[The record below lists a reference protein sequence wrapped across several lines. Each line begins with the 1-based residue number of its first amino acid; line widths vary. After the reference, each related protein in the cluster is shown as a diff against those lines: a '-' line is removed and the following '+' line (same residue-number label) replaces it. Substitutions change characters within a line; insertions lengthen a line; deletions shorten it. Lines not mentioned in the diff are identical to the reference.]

1 MKRSFKSILVLT
13 YGLLILL
20 TVVVLDLATIL
31 SVKNYFYRDTSR
43 KAKSQAELNL
53 NYLYRY
59 IDFSKGLDNVILE
72 DASTIYEYNA
82 GHIIILNNDGENILS
97 TMGIRNDIFDV
108 NSIESSIERNGYFT
122 SIDNFDYAD
131 NKLVSVA
138 LPIKLHGNNIGT
150 VIFQYD
156 MTDAENSIKNIQK
169 ILILLSFVVLAI
181 ALAISFYMSNKI
193 VGPLGKLKEYAS
205 KLAGGNYSEDI
216 VIKGSRETV
225 TLGETM
231 KYMASEINKRDEIKN
246 EFIASVSHELKTP
259 LTSIKGWAYTLNA
272 DSSDP
277 ELVKEGLNIIEKE
290 TDRLTGM
297 VNDLLDFSRL
307 LNNKVELLN
316 TNFDLNEH
324 LEGIVSQFTPRSI
337 TENKNLSFISKVNKA
352 NFKGDENRLRQVFI
366 NLLDNA
372 FKFTSPEGNVLVILD
387 EKDDYYCVT
396 VADDGEGMDENDVPH
411 IFEKFYRGHSRNS
424 HAGIGLSIVYEI
436 VNLHGGYIKVKSK
449 KKEGSKFEIYLPK
462 VQK

>member
-59 IDFSKGLDNVILE
+59 IDFSKGLDNVVLE

-131 NKLVSVA
+131 NKLVSVS

-316 TNFDLNEH
+316 TNFDLIEH

-337 TENKNLSFISKVNKA
+337 TENKNLSFISKLNKA

-372 FKFTSPEGNVLVILD
+372 FKFTSAEGNISVTLD
-387 EKDDYYCVT
+387 EADGHYCVT
-396 VADDGEGMDENDVPH
+396 VSDDGEGMDENDVPH

-436 VNLHGGYIKVKSK
+436 VNLHGGYIKVQSK
-449 KKEGSKFEIYLPK
+449 KREGSKFEIYLPK
-462 VQK
+462 ERK

>member
-1 MKRSFKSILVLT
+1 MKRSFKSILVII

-31 SVKNYFYRDTSR
+31 SVKNYFYRDTTR

-59 IDFSKGLDNVILE
+59 IDFSKGLDNVVLE

-82 GHIIILNNDGENILS
+82 GHIMILNNDQENILS
-97 TMGIRNDIFDV
+97 TMGIRDDLFDV
-108 NSIESSIERNGYFT
+108 NSIESNIERNGYFT
-122 SIDNFDYAD
+122 SIDNFDYAE

-138 LPIKLHGNNIGT
+138 LPIKLHGNKIGT

-181 ALAISFYMSNKI
+181 AFVMSFYLSNKI

-205 KLAGGNYSEDI
+205 KLAGGNYSEDLE
-216 VIKGSRETV
+216 IKGSRETV
-225 TLGETM
+225 ALGETM

-272 DSSDP
+272 DASDP

-307 LNNKVELLN
+307 LNNKVEPLN
-316 TNFDLNEH
+316 TNFDLREH
-324 LEGIVSQFTPRSI
+324 IEGIISQFTPRSI
-337 TENKNLSFISKVNKA
+337 TENKNLSFISKLNKA

-372 FKFTSPEGNVLVILD
+372 FKFTSPEGNILVILD
-387 EKDDYYCVT
+387 EVDDYYLVT
-396 VADDGEGMDENDVPH
+396 ISDDGEGMDEKDVPH
-411 IFEKFYRGHSRNS
+411 IFEKFYRGHSKNS

-436 VNLHGGYIKVKSK
+436 VDLHGGYINVKSK

-462 VQK
+462 EYK

>member
-59 IDFSKGLDNVILE
+59 IDFSKGLDNVVLE

-122 SIDNFDYAD
+122 SIDNFDYTD

-138 LPIKLHGNNIGT
+138 LPIRLHGNNIGT

-181 ALAISFYMSNKI
+181 ALGISFYMSNKI

-316 TNFDLNEH
+316 TNFDLIEH

-337 TENKNLSFISKVNKA
+337 TENKNLSFISKLNKA

-462 VQK
+462 ERK

>member
-59 IDFSKGLDNVILE
+59 IDFSKGLDNVVLE

-122 SIDNFDYAD
+122 SIDNFDYTD

-138 LPIKLHGNNIGT
+138 LPIRLHGNNIGT

-316 TNFDLNEH
+316 TNFDLIEH

-337 TENKNLSFISKVNKA
+337 TENKNLSFISKLNKA

-372 FKFTSPEGNVLVILD
+372 FKFTSAEGNISVTLD
-387 EKDDYYCVT
+387 EADSHYCVT
-396 VADDGEGMDENDVPH
+396 VSDDGEGMDENDVPH

-436 VNLHGGYIKVKSK
+436 VNLHGGYIKVQSK
-449 KKEGSKFEIYLPK
+449 KREGSKFEIYLPK
-462 VQK
+462 ERK

>member
-59 IDFSKGLDNVILE
+59 IDFSKGLDNVVLE

-122 SIDNFDYAD
+122 SIDNFDYTD

-138 LPIKLHGNNIGT
+138 LPIRLHGNNIGT

-337 TENKNLSFISKVNKA
+337 TENKNLSFISKLNKA

-372 FKFTSPEGNVLVILD
+372 FKFTSAEGNISVTLD
-387 EKDDYYCVT
+387 EAYGHYCVT
-396 VADDGEGMDENDVPH
+396 VSDDGEGMDENDVPH

-436 VNLHGGYIKVKSK
+436 VNLHGGYIKVQSK
-449 KKEGSKFEIYLPK
+449 KREGSKFEIYLPK
-462 VQK
+462 ERK